1 MTTERA
7 NVCIMVGHDDD
18 VVLDPQLSGARPRG
32 ARSKWE
38 GRQSDVA
45 IAESMLAQFPQLR
58 ASYAR
63 TIEELLATDAPVVLV
78 LSYLTQVSY
87 GWYARFFAA
96 LQELEGRGVT
106 VYPSASF
113 KEYISS
119 KALYMRTLQ
128 EHGRR
133 VCPTHVLQRDE
144 VVDAHGEVCPARL
157 EGGLRSALTVLGL
170 QAPSAT
176 PRAPFQIVSKPS
188 NADGGFGV
196 AFWSGK
202 LPAPTAGDGGVAADD
217 ENANQQ
223 RSDAPAATAKP
234 EAAADAPS
242 ETGVLPT
249 LRLCALLTAGNQAG
263 VEARKL
269 CETPSDGADNGG
281 GGGGSRSFCAYL
293 RTVAF
298 ADARPHLLLQPFL
311 PQFAHHFEMKIY
323 FLRRELFFASLT
335 YGKEKLVAKV
345 VRPST
350 HAELFRYLQPL
361 VAESQRVLDALP
373 PDGPHD
379 PKVLLRVDWGCCSP
393 AAQASASE
401 AVARS
406 TAADEVEAVRRDI
419 VQRASSLGPPQK
431 RLKRSM
437 QDHAEAPLDQY
448 LINEV
453 EVHPGFYVDWDADP
467 DATLEPLGRAYG
479 EYVSLLLEKQGEGSA
494 QPEA

>member
-1 MTTERA
+1 M
-7 NVCIMVGHDDD
+7 D
-18 VVLDPQLSGARPRG
+18 GA
-32 ARSKWE
+32 S
-38 GRQSDVA
+38 
-45 IAESMLAQFPQLR
+45 
-58 ASYAR
+58 
-63 TIEELLATDAPVVLV
+63 
-78 LSYLTQVSY
+78 
-87 GWYARFFAA
+87 
-96 LQELEGRGVT
+96 
-106 VYPSASF
+106 VY
-113 KEYISS
+113 
-119 KALYMRTLQ
+119 
-128 EHGRR
+128 
-133 VCPTHVLQRDE
+133 VLQRDE

-157 EGGLRSALTVLGL
+157 EGGLRVRCGARPAG
-170 QAPSAT
+170 ASAT

-281 GGGGSRSFCAYL
+281 GGGGSGSFCAYL

-298 ADARPHLLLQPFL
+298 ADARPHLLQPFL

-345 VRPST
+345 ARPST

-361 VAESQRVLDALP
+361 VAESQRVLDVLP

-379 PKVLLRVDWGCCSP
+379 PKVLLRVDWG
-393 AAQASASE
+393 AARPPRRPRPPRPSR
-401 AVARS
+401 ARRLP
-406 TAADEVEAVRRDI
+406 TRWRR
-419 VQRASSLGPPQK
+419 
-431 RLKRSM
+431 
-437 QDHAEAPLDQY
+437 
-448 LINEV
+448 
-453 EVHPGFYVDWDADP
+453 
-467 DATLEPLGRAYG
+467 
-479 EYVSLLLEKQGEGSA
+479 
-494 QPEA
+494 